1 MADTS
6 FKLVLRVAKKYAMRY
21 TCNFQLY
28 IDVHNFQVLSVK
40 AYLCVNK

>member
-40 AYLCVNK
+40 AYLSVNK